1 MSVSSLKFIKL
12 TYVVPNQMYFCA
24 FIASGYLSILMNPW
38 PLQDSSVLDVGYF
51 WSNHIARSSCAL
63 NLQSRHGL
71 FQCHQ
76 CPLERWHTI
85 IGIMF
90 SWEKGNRRL
99 PVLCWPT
106 GFAFRKLHPQI
117 HCFLLNHKKLQTDS
131 EIRHILRLETREATF
146 VEINT
151 FKSANWGTL
160 NNRH

>member
-1 MSVSSLKFIKL
+1 MSASALKFIKL
-12 TYVVPNQMYFCA
+12 TYVVLTKCTSVL
-24 FIASGYLSILMNPW
+24 FIALGYLSILTIPW
-38 PLQDSSVLDVGYF
+38 PLQCVDVGYF
-51 WSNHIARSSCAL
+51 WSDHIARSSCAL
-63 NLQSRHGL
+63 NLQSRHDL

-85 IGIMF
+85 IGMMF
-90 SWEKGNRRL
+90 SWEKGNGRL

-160 NNRH
+160 NNGH

>member
-1 MSVSSLKFIKL
+1 MSASALKFIKL

-24 FIASGYLSILMNPW
+24 FYCFRIFVNPHDSVAT
-38 PLQDSSVLDVGYF
+38 PRLQCVDVGYF

-63 NLQSRHGL
+63 NLRSRHCL

-76 CPLERWHTI
+76 YPLERWHTI
-85 IGIMF
+85 IGMMF
-90 SWEKGNRRL
+90 SWEKGNGRL

-160 NNRH
+160 NNGH